1 MCVNCGF
8 FLFHK
13 REQRSL
19 HISTKRASLKLE
31 LQVSKGDRIDN
42 TTPTTKQ
49 NVSTSP
55 FPVLLLWLSSIPV
68 SLSFL
73 ASSFQVASSGSKHQS
88 PYLSSLMLHLL
99 CSLLA
104 SHPSV
109 PTTCHPA
116 KAAPPAH
123 QEPAHPRT
131 PCPSQ
136 TFPYLAVPVHF
147 KQLAHL
153 FVLGCFSGCYSPSA
167 SEVSLI
173 SPSHTIGHHA
183 HSQFNPA
190 PLSLGGPQAS
200 PTLAP
205 KWKPSQ

>member
-1 MCVNCGF
+1 M
-8 FLFHK
+8 
-13 REQRSL
+13 
-19 HISTKRASLKLE
+19 
-31 LQVSKGDRIDN
+31 
-42 TTPTTKQ
+42 
-49 NVSTSP
+49 STSP

-68 SLSFL
+68 SLSFS

-88 PYLSSLMLHLL
+88 PYLSSLILHLL

-131 PCPSQ
+131 LARPRPSLTWPFQ
-136 TFPYLAVPVHF
+136 CISNSWPTSLFWAAFQAATVP
-147 KQLAHL
+147 Q
-153 FVLGCFSGCYSPSA
+153 PQ
-167 SEVSLI
+167 VSLI
-173 SPSHTIGHHA
+173 SPSHTTGHHA
-183 HSQFNPA
+183 HSQFSPA

-200 PTLAP
+200 PNLAP
-205 KWKPSQ
+205 KWKPRQ